1 MPTWRELIEK
11 IETEE
16 QARGFVQAIRGY
28 AIKNHNA
35 LREHMESLI
44 REDYKVHP
52 DRYIDEKTGK
62 PYTAQRL
69 ESKLEGMI
77 IDERPEELFDK
88 STRDRLKLYSHF
100 IQATSYIE
108 QAFNMGDYQQD
119 FTDGMLNE
127 YGRNDMQ
134 KLLGNALDDYEA
146 LVTEYAEIYS
156 EIKTEAMW
164 TVAPRLNTN
173 ASNAFM
179 QINDVMGSCIGLWEK
194 GSEGEEAFLN
204 DTVARMPA
212 NVDRGSRDAYGKEK
226 LTFAFD
232 QECKRKASELRKQM
246 DEFESNH
253 AADEAH
259 PHVQAFK
266 EGLAD
271 MVRVQTDA
279 LQSGID
285 LIAAAGPRETGYWGL
300 QTFIPQ
306 FNTDMMKPE
315 NADRFEK
322 ALAQY
327 PLDEFFRKGN
337 EIQRL
342 KNDYVNNEKTM
353 TQDEKDAYR
362 VKMGSLKEDML
373 GLCRKLH
380 GKSLEPTT
388 ETLSLF
394 GKPGQLTSVES
405 GFIGKRGLDRMIGD
419 LSSELA
425 RTPVP
430 QENTDALDAAL
441 AKFNTAR
448 SGIFKKES
456 DEHIRLR
463 ESAEKIRDNLNKL
476 KSGMKDTPD
485 GARPMTSDEKQ
496 DLLAETID
504 KLNTVSRNADAYI
517 GHSEKNGKAPSTSAG
532 KERLDG
538 AKELKDLTNTLQDA
552 LMREQQ
558 IEAKRAAVRIDGQ
571 KVNKLNLSGLEAKEG
586 KDVKEEERKSSKS
599 VSVSKR
605 SLEKKAAEKD
615 LIL

>member
-1 MPTWRELIEK
+1 MPTWRELIDK

-28 AIKNHNA
+28 AERNFNVLKA
-35 LREHMESLI
+35 HMESVI
-44 REDYKVHP
+44 KEDYKTHP
-52 DRYIDEKTGK
+52 DHYIDEKTGQSYTPDELEDKLDEMIADEK
-62 PYTAQRL
+62 P
-69 ESKLEGMI
+69 K
-77 IDERPEELFDK
+77 ELFDQ
-88 STRDRLKLYSHF
+88 STSDRMKIYGHF
-100 IQATSYIE
+100 IQSTAILE
-108 QAFNMGDYQQD
+108 QAFNMGDYQED

-127 YGRNDMQ
+127 NGRDDMQ
-134 KLLGNALDDYEA
+134 NLLGKALDDYEA

-179 QINDVMGSCIGLWEK
+179 QINDVMGSCIGLWGK

-204 DTVARMPA
+204 DTVVRIPA
-212 NVDRGSRDAYGKEK
+212 NVDRGSRDAYGQEK

-232 QECKRKASELRKQM
+232 QECKRKASELRKQL
-246 DEFESNH
+246 DEFESNR
-253 AADEAH
+253 AADKAH

-306 FNTDMMKPE
+306 FNTDMMKSE
-315 NADRFEK
+315 NAESFEK

-362 VKMGSLKEDML
+362 VKMGNLKEDML

-380 GKSLEPTT
+380 GKSLKPTP

-394 GKPGQLTSVES
+394 GKSGQLTSVDS
-405 GFIGKRGLDRMIGD
+405 GFIGKRGLGRMIGD

-425 RTPVP
+425 RTPIP

-476 KSGMKDTPD
+476 KSGMKDTPE

-532 KERLDG
+532 KDRLDG

-558 IEAKRAAVRIDGQ
+558 IEAKRAAVRVVDHG
-571 KVNKLNLSGLEAKEG
+571 VNKLNLAALEAKEG
-586 KDVKEEERKSSKS
+586 KGAKAEERKRSNSIS
-599 VSVSKR
+599 GSKR
-605 SLEKKAAEKD
+605 AMDKKPAEKD
-615 LIL
+615 LLP

>member
-1 MPTWRELIEK
+1 MPTWRELIDK

-28 AIKNHNA
+28 AERNFNVLKA
-35 LREHMESLI
+35 HMESVI
-44 REDYKVHP
+44 KKDYKAHP
-52 DRYIDEKTGK
+52 DRYIDEKTGH
-62 PYTAQRL
+62 PYTPD
-69 ESKLEGMI
+69 KLEDKLDEMI
-77 IDERPEELFDK
+77 ADEKPKELFDQNT
-88 STRDRLKLYSHF
+88 SDRMKIYGHF
-100 IQATSYIE
+100 IQSTAILE
-108 QAFNMGDYQQD
+108 QAFNSQEIQID

-127 YGRNDMQ
+127 NGRDDMQ
-134 KLLGNALDDYEA
+134 NLLGKALDDYED

-179 QINDVMGSCIGLWEK
+179 QINDVMGPCIGLWER
-194 GSEGEEAFLN
+194 GSEEDQAFLN

-212 NVDRGSRDAYGKEK
+212 NVVRGSRDAYGQEK

-246 DEFESNH
+246 DEFESNR

-315 NADRFEK
+315 NAESFEK

-362 VKMGSLKEDML
+362 VKMGNLKEDML

-380 GKSLEPTT
+380 GKSLKPTPD
-388 ETLSLF
+388 TLSLF
-394 GKPGQLTSVES
+394 GKPGQLTSVDS
-405 GFIGKRGLDRMIGD
+405 GFIGKRGLGRMIGD

-425 RTPVP
+425 RTPIP

-476 KSGMKDTPD
+476 KSGMKDAPG

-532 KERLDG
+532 KDRLDG

-552 LMREQQ
+552 LMKEQQ
-558 IEAKRAAVRIDGQ
+558 IEAKRAAVRVVDHG
-571 KVNKLNLSGLEAKEG
+571 VNKLNLAALEAKEG
-586 KDVKEEERKSSKS
+586 KKEKTVVRMRSNTFDGK
-599 VSVSKR
+599 KR
-605 SLEKKAAEKD
+605 VMEKKGAGKD
-615 LIL
+615 MVL

>member
-1 MPTWRELIEK
+1 MPAWRELIDK

-16 QARGFVQAIRGY
+16 QARGFAQAIRGY
-28 AIKNHNA
+28 AERNFNVLKA
-35 LREHMESLI
+35 HMESVI
-44 REDYKVHP
+44 KEDYKAHP
-52 DRYIDEKTGK
+52 DHYIDEKTGQ
-62 PYTAQRL
+62 PYTAERL
-69 ESKLEGMI
+69 ESKLDAMI
-77 IDERPEELFDK
+77 ADEKPEELFDQ
-88 STRDRLKLYSHF
+88 STSDRMKIYGYF
-100 IQATSYIE
+100 IQSTAILE
-108 QAFNMGDYQQD
+108 QAFNSQEIQID

-127 YGRNDMQ
+127 NGRNDMQ
-134 KLLGNALDDYEA
+134 NLLANSLDTYEE
-146 LVTEYAEIYS
+146 VYNEM
-156 EIKTEAMW
+156 KREAMSV
-164 TVAPRLNTN
+164 TPRLNTN

-212 NVDRGSRDAYGKEK
+212 NVVRGSRDAYGQEK

-246 DEFESNH
+246 DEFESNR

-362 VKMGSLKEDML
+362 VKMGNLKEDML

-380 GKSLEPTT
+380 GKSLKPTPD
-388 ETLSLF
+388 TLSLF
-394 GKPGQLTSVES
+394 GKPGQLTSVDS
-405 GFIGKRGLDRMIGD
+405 GFIGKRGLGRMIGD

-425 RTPVP
+425 RTPIP

-476 KSGMKDTPD
+476 KSGMKDAPG
-485 GARPMTSDEKQ
+485 GARAMTSDEKQ

-532 KERLDG
+532 KDRLDG

-552 LMREQQ
+552 LMKEQQ
-558 IEAKRAAVRIDGQ
+558 IEAKRAAVRVVDHG
-571 KVNKLNLSGLEAKEG
+571 VNKLNLAALEAKEG
-586 KDVKEEERKSSKS
+586 KKEKTVVRMRSNTFDGK
-599 VSVSKR
+599 KR
-605 SLEKKAAEKD
+605 VMEKKGAGKD
-615 LIL
+615 MVL

>member
-1 MPTWRELIEK
+1 MPTWRELIDK

-28 AIKNHNA
+28 AERNFNVLKA
-35 LREHMESLI
+35 HMESVI
-44 REDYKVHP
+44 KKDYKAHP
-52 DRYIDEKTGK
+52 DRYIDEKTGH
-62 PYTAQRL
+62 PYTPD
-69 ESKLEGMI
+69 KLEDKLDEMI
-77 IDERPEELFDK
+77 ADEKPKELFDQNT
-88 STRDRLKLYSHF
+88 SDRMKIYGHF
-100 IQATSYIE
+100 IQSTAILE
-108 QAFNMGDYQQD
+108 QAFNSQEIQID

-127 YGRNDMQ
+127 NGRDDMQ
-134 KLLGNALDDYEA
+134 NLLGKALDDYED

-179 QINDVMGSCIGLWEK
+179 QINDVMGPCIGLWER
-194 GSEGEEAFLN
+194 GSEEDQAFLN

-212 NVDRGSRDAYGKEK
+212 NVVRGSRDAYGQEK

-246 DEFESNH
+246 DEFESNR

-315 NADRFEK
+315 NAESFEK

-362 VKMGSLKEDML
+362 VKMGNLKEDML

-380 GKSLEPTT
+380 GKSLKPTPD
-388 ETLSLF
+388 TLSLF
-394 GKPGQLTSVES
+394 GKPGQLTSVDS
-405 GFIGKRGLDRMIGD
+405 GFIGKRGLGRMIGD

-425 RTPVP
+425 RTPIP

-476 KSGMKDTPD
+476 KSGMKDAPG

-532 KERLDG
+532 KDRLDG

-552 LMREQQ
+552 LMKEQQ
-558 IEAKRAAVRIDGQ
+558 IEAKRAAVRVVDHG
-571 KVNKLNLSGLEAKEG
+571 VNKLNLAALEAKEG
-586 KDVKEEERKSSKS
+586 KKEKTVVRRRSNTFDGK
-599 VSVSKR
+599 KR
-605 SLEKKAAEKD
+605 VMEKKGAGKD
-615 LIL
+615 MVL

>member
-1 MPTWRELIEK
+1 MPTWRELIDK

-28 AIKNHNA
+28 AERNYNA
-35 LREHMESLI
+35 LKMHMESVI
-44 REDYKVHP
+44 KKDYKAHP
-52 DRYIDEKTGK
+52 DHYIDEKTGLS
-62 PYTAQRL
+62 YTPD
-69 ESKLEGMI
+69 KLEDKLDEMI
-77 IDERPEELFDK
+77 ADEKPKELFDQ
-88 STRDRLKLYSHF
+88 STSDRMKIYGHF
-100 IQATSYIE
+100 IQSTAILE
-108 QAFNMGDYQQD
+108 QAFNMGDYQED

-127 YGRNDMQ
+127 NGRNDMQ
-134 KLLGNALDDYEA
+134 NLLGKALDDYEA

-179 QINDVMGSCIGLWEK
+179 QINDVMGPCIGLWER
-194 GSEGEEAFLN
+194 GSEEDQAFLN

-212 NVDRGSRDAYGKEK
+212 NADRGSRDAYGKEK

-246 DEFESNH
+246 DEFESNR
-253 AADEAH
+253 AVDEAH

-285 LIAAAGPRETGYWGL
+285 LIAAEGPRETGYWGL

-315 NADRFEK
+315 NAESFEK

-362 VKMGSLKEDML
+362 VKMGNLKEDML

-380 GKSLEPTT
+380 GKSLDPTP

-394 GKPGQLTSVES
+394 GEPGQLTSVDR
-405 GFIGKRGLDRMIGD
+405 GFIGKRGLGRMIGD

-425 RTPVP
+425 RTPIS

-532 KERLDG
+532 KDRLDG
-538 AKELKDLTNTLQDA
+538 ARELKDLTNTLQDA
-552 LMREQQ
+552 LMKEQQ
-558 IEAKRAAVRIDGQ
+558 IEAKRAAVRVVDHG
-571 KVNKLNLSGLEAKEG
+571 VNKLNLAALEAKEG
-586 KDVKEEERKSSKS
+586 KGAKAEERK
-599 VSVSKR
+599 R
-605 SLEKKAAEKD
+605 SNSISGSQRAMEKKAAEKE
-615 LIL
+615 LLP

>member
-28 AIKNHNA
+28 AERNYNA
-35 LREHMESLI
+35 LKMHMESVI
-44 REDYKVHP
+44 KGDYKAHP
-52 DRYIDEKTGK
+52 DHYIDEKTGQS
-62 PYTAQRL
+62 YTPD
-69 ESKLEGMI
+69 ELEGKLDEMI
-77 IDERPEELFDK
+77 ADGKPEELFDQ
-88 STRDRLKLYSHF
+88 STSDRMKIYGHF
-100 IQATSYIE
+100 IQSTAILE
-108 QAFNMGDYQQD
+108 QAFNMGDYQVD

-127 YGRNDMQ
+127 NGRNDMQ
-134 KLLGNALDDYEA
+134 NLLGKALDDYEA

-179 QINDVMGSCIGLWEK
+179 QINDVMGPCIGLWER
-194 GSEGEEAFLN
+194 GSEVDQAFLN

-212 NVDRGSRDAYGKEK
+212 NADRGSRDAYGKEK

-232 QECKRKASELRKQM
+232 QECKRKASELRKQL
-246 DEFESNH
+246 DEFESNR

-285 LIAAAGPRETGYWGL
+285 LIAAEGPRETGYWGL

-315 NADRFEK
+315 NAESFEK

-362 VKMGSLKEDML
+362 VKMGNLKEDML

-380 GKSLEPTT
+380 GKSLKPTSD
-388 ETLSLF
+388 TLSLF
-394 GKPGQLTSVES
+394 GKPGQLTSVDS

-425 RTPVP
+425 RTPIP

-476 KSGMKDTPD
+476 KSGMKDAPG

-504 KLNTVSRNADAYI
+504 RLNTVSRNADAYI

-532 KERLDG
+532 KDRLDG

-558 IEAKRAAVRIDGQ
+558 IEAKRAAVRVADHG
-571 KVNKLNLSGLEAKEG
+571 VNKLNLAALEAKEG
-586 KDVKEEERKSSKS
+586 KKEKTVVRRRSNTFDGK
-599 VSVSKR
+599 KR
-605 SLEKKAAEKD
+605 VMEKKGAGKD
-615 LIL
+615 MVL

>member
-28 AIKNHNA
+28 AERNYNA
-35 LREHMESLI
+35 LKMHMESVI
-44 REDYKVHP
+44 KGDYKAHP
-52 DRYIDEKTGK
+52 DHYIDEKTGQS
-62 PYTAQRL
+62 YTPD
-69 ESKLEGMI
+69 ELEGKLDEMI
-77 IDERPEELFDK
+77 ADGKPEELFDQ
-88 STRDRLKLYSHF
+88 STSDRFKLYGHF
-100 IQATSYIE
+100 IQATSFIE
-108 QAFNMGDYQQD
+108 QAFNMGDYQED

-127 YGRNDMQ
+127 NGRNDMQ
-134 KLLGNALDDYEA
+134 NLLGKALDDYEA

-179 QINDVMGSCIGLWEK
+179 QINDVMGPCIGLWER
-194 GSEGEEAFLN
+194 GSEEDQAFLN

-212 NVDRGSRDAYGKEK
+212 NADRGSRDAYGKEK

-232 QECKRKASELRKQM
+232 QECKRKASELRKQL
-246 DEFESNH
+246 DEFESNR

-315 NADRFEK
+315 NAESFEK

-362 VKMGSLKEDML
+362 VKMGNLKEDML

-380 GKSLEPTT
+380 GKSLEPTP

-394 GKPGQLTSVES
+394 GEPGQLTSVER

-485 GARPMTSDEKQ
+485 GARPMTFDEKQ

-532 KERLDG
+532 KDRLDG

-558 IEAKRAAVRIDGQ
+558 MEAKRAAVRGVDHG
-571 KVNKLNLSGLEAKEG
+571 VNKLNLAALEAKEG
-586 KDVKEEERKSSKS
+586 KGAKAEERK
-599 VSVSKR
+599 R
-605 SLEKKAAEKD
+605 SNSISGSERAMEKKAAEKG
-615 LIL
+615 LLP